1 MKIRNLCFS
10 ALAAAG
16 LSVSVTVVQAQDS
29 DYVVPRTEYGQPDL
43 SGVWNFSSF
52 VPMQRPRQFADK
64 EFLTPEDIAA
74 IANQTEAGLEAL
86 NNIGVGGYNTFWVEN
101 AGRGDNTR
109 TSLITYPEDGRVPE
123 TVEGVPVQVGGLG
136 PDEPGIRPVRM
147 TVGGIAKDGPE
158 DRGLSERCIVGF
170 NSGPPFTPNLYNNN
184 VQLVQSKDHVVIM
197 TEMIHDARIVPLDG
211 RDHINDSIRQWS
223 GDSRGYWDGDTLVVE
238 TRNFN
243 DLTQSFS
250 VFGSSLD
257 KVLTEKFTRVDEFTV
272 DYEFTVEDPST
283 FKDKITVLLPM
294 AKVDGLMYEYA
305 CHEGNYGMVNILR
318 GERMEEQRAS
328 EGAR

>member
-16 LSVSVTVVQAQDS
+16 LNVSVTVVQAQDS

-211 RDHINDSIRQWS
+211 RDHIDDSIRQWS